1 VEEAGRYTHQA
12 HLEIRHPSAE
22 AGRPDVRSSLQLIGN
37 DSMNLGITQR
47 MVRVEE
53 NLKRFTLLSLEK
65 RREKWEKKK
74 KEEKAGQRGS
84 RAFPSSRVPG
94 ESPDLQ
100 GMTSCICLSWHIV
113 LALYSSKLST
123 TWTHMLVTSIFVILV
138 MQFIAPQ
145 KPTT

>member
-12 HLEIRHPSAE
+12 HLEIHHPSAE

-47 MVRVEE
+47 IVRVEE

-74 KEEKAGQRGS
+74 RRKS
-84 RAFPSSRVPG
+84 RAEREPSVPLI
-94 ESPDLQ
+94 P
-100 GMTSCICLSWHIV
+100 CSWRKPRPAGNDIMHLLV
-113 LALYSSKLST
+113 LAHIFSSIQL
-123 TWTHMLVTSIFVILV
+123 
-138 MQFIAPQ
+138 
-145 KPTT
+145 

>member
-74 KEEKAGQRGS
+74 KKKKQGREGAERSPHPVFLEKAQTCR
-84 RAFPSSRVPG
+84 
-94 ESPDLQ
+94 E
-100 GMTSCICLSWHIV
+100 
-113 LALYSSKLST
+113 
-123 TWTHMLVTSIFVILV
+123 
-138 MQFIAPQ
+138 
-145 KPTT
+145 